1 MANIKQVAARAGLSV
16 ACVSKYLKNP
26 DSVLPSSRQQI
37 EEAIRDLRYVP
48 SRTARS
54 LRTKRSYTVK
64 VILGSI
70 INPFYAELFETL
82 RLMLD
87 TRGYAAVLHPLDR
100 PLAPGDADGV
110 DGILVGFANDERQL
124 ASIAACAGGTPVV
137 CLHWQALSSPLPC
150 VWTDVRQGIR
160 LAARHLLTA
169 VCRHFAYIG
178 GPEAD
183 AISVRKLQGVRA
195 ELEGAGLTLPGEWRH
210 HGPFTFQSGYDA
222 SKRLCRDGVWPDGI
236 LCENDVLA
244 AGVICGLLRQGIRV
258 PERIRVT
265 GFDNIPL
272 ANMYTPALT
281 SVALPIDSLCREA
294 VAMLFQ
300 LLAGQAAD
308 TRSFPPELIVRQS

>member
-1 MANIKQVAARAGLSV
+1 M
-16 ACVSKYLKNP
+16 
-26 DSVLPSSRQQI
+26 
-37 EEAIRDLRYVP
+37 
-48 SRTARS
+48 
-54 LRTKRSYTVK
+54 K

-160 LAARHLLTA
+160 LAARHLLA
-169 VCRHFAYIG
+169 AGCRRFAYIG

-236 LCENDVLA
+236 
-244 AGVICGLLRQGIRV
+244 
-258 PERIRVT
+258 IRVT

-272 ANMYTPALT
+272 ANMYTPAIT